1 MNWDHLDKT
10 GMSEK
15 NKILALE
22 GVVKKLTTNINIE
35 MLRIAPP
42 NKINLR
48 SKREPWRGDKEVL
61 EQMNRMKVI

>member
-48 SKREPWRGDKEVL
+48 SKREP
-61 EQMNRMKVI
+61 